1 MRISVLAGDPDCI
14 RNPRDY
20 KVTLDGI
27 PLTNC
32 LVADSDK
39 GEALCYKLNR
49 FGVLVPNRQGELE
62 TVTLRGTVVITKREK
77 AS

>member
-14 RNPRDY
+14 RNIRDY
-20 KVTLDGI
+20 NVTLDGI

-49 FGVLVPNRQGELE
+49 FGVLVLNRQGKLE
-62 TVTLRGTVVITKREK
+62 TVTLRGTVVITKLEK